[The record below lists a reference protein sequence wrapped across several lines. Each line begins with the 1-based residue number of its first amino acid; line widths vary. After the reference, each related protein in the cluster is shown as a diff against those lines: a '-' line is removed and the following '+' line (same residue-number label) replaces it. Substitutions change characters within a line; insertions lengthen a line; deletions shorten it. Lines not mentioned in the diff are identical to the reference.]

1 MAISNLQET
10 LLMYAKQKS
19 MLTNKI
25 SDVQFNILAASRKVL
40 QKQAEVNAQQMEYYY
55 YYTQEGMEDFEDEY
69 NELCEQLQK
78 EYEFDLANIKS
89 YEVQLEIDKENYETR
104 AQAITQAENSFKA
117 LIKTNMKQD
126 FTYGGA
132 QGQ

>member
-1 MAISNLQET
+1 
-10 LLMYAKQKS
+10 

-25 SDVQFNILAASRKVL
+25 SDVQFNILATSRKVL

-78 EYEFDLANIKS
+78 EYEFNLANIKS
-89 YEVQLEIDKENYETR
+89 YEVQLELDKENYETR

-117 LIKTNMKQD
+117 LLKTNLKQD